1 MFPLYLL
8 GSDSTGAPWEMKYQ
22 AEGSKTLSY
31 GWCGARDMVLALLK
45 TWQNR
50 DTQVASWTG
59 QMPQIPQDE
68 WLAGRQVVELDCFIV
83 IARKQQ
89 VNRRGLVYDSPQDM
103 TKPPH
108 RVLKLKLHWGRIY
121 PCPSESS
128 GLVPYNLIHTVLLGL
143 W

>member
-1 MFPLYLL
+1 
-8 GSDSTGAPWEMKYQ
+8 
-22 AEGSKTLSY
+22 
-31 GWCGARDMVLALLK
+31 MVLALLK

-68 WLAGRQVVELDCFIV
+68 WLAGRQVVELDCFII

-103 TKPPH
+103 TKPLAQGSQTQITLGPH
-108 RVLKLKLHWGRIY
+108 L
-121 PCPSESS
+121 SMSF
-128 GLVPYNLIHTVLLGL
+128 
-143 W
+143 